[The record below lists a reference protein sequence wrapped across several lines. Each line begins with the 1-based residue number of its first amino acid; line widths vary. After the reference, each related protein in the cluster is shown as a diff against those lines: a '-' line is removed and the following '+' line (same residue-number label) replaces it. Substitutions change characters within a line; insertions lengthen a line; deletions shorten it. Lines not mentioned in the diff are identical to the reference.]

1 MNMKEIDPRM
11 HTAEHLLSGTLVA
24 MFGMNRP
31 FTTHLEKKKSKADYR
46 FDRTLTEEEARSVE
60 ARVNALIAADLPVR
74 EEFLTRAEAEQRFD
88 LSRLPEES
96 GDRVRVV
103 HCGDADACPCS
114 GPHVASTRHC
124 GNMRLISWSH
134 EDGALRVRFRL
145 EEP

>member
-1 MNMKEIDPRM
+1 MKEIDRRM

-24 MFGMNRP
+24 MFGMGRP

-46 FDRTLTEEEARSVE
+46 FARTLTEEEARSVE
-60 ARVNALIAADLPVR
+60 ERVNALIDADLPVR
-74 EEFLTRAEAEQRFD
+74 EEYLSREEAAAQFD
-88 LSRLPEES
+88 LSRLPDAA

-103 HCGDADACPCS
+103 HCGNADACPCS
-114 GPHVASTRHC
+114 GPHVASTKQC
-124 GNMRLISWSH
+124 GRIRLISWSY